1 MENPLTTDP
10 VTGPVANHQGIC
22 CHGMQRSELIIQWEL
37 AAQRATGRAAG
48 RQVAPAWHNILDTY
62 IYIVVYLYLY
72 CGICGV
78 SVYVTDHNIY
88 IYIVV
93 YLYISYMLGLDD

>member
-62 IYIVVYLYLY
+62 IYILWYICICIVVYVVYLY
-72 CGICGV
+72 
-78 SVYVTDHNIY
+78 
-88 IYIVV
+88 
-93 YLYISYMLGLDD
+93 M